1 MRRLLVGEEYQRP
14 QSFID
19 RNLPAPDF
27 SGGCSKSYGW
37 TKTKLIVTMNRIALD
52 CLAAAEKIAATILLT
67 CFMMVPAQTRAQEE
81 NDDHAFSLWPDFT
94 HDTSPDQGLRVKD
107 RVIAF
112 FKQYLHD

>member
-1 MRRLLVGEEYQRP
+1 MLKTRKG
-14 QSFID
+14 SSHAS
-19 RNLPAPDF
+19 PAPPADYYHMW
-27 SGGCSKSYGW
+27 S
-37 TKTKLIVTMNRIALD
+37 
-52 CLAAAEKIAATILLT
+52 
-67 CFMMVPAQTRAQEE
+67 VPPEE